1 MDSYVLAEA
10 IVKAIDEKKG
20 KDIILLDI
28 HEKTGI
34 ADYFVICTGN
44 TKIQTKAIA
53 DGIEESLDKNY
64 QVQVLHRDGF
74 QSGEW
79 ILLDYSTVV
88 VQIFQPEARE
98 YYNLEKLWSDGKQI
112 DLSSILGEE

>member
-1 MDSYVLAEA
+1 MEPIHLVEE

-20 KDIILLDI
+20 QDIKVLDI

-44 TKIQTKAIA
+44 STPQTKAIA
-53 DGIEESLDKNY
+53 DFIELKVEENLS
-64 QVQVLHRDGF
+64 VQVLRREGF
-74 QSGEW
+74 QTGSW

-88 VQIFQPEARE
+88 VQIFRPEERA
-98 YYNLEKLWSDGKQI
+98 YYNLEKLWGDAKDVDITPFIEG
-112 DLSSILGEE
+112 

>member
-1 MDSYVLAEA
+1 MDSYILAEN
-10 IVKAIDEKKG
+10 IVKAIDDKKG
-20 KDIILLDI
+20 KNIVLLDI
-28 HEKTGI
+28 REKTGI

-53 DGIEESLDKNY
+53 DGIEEKLDKEFG
-64 QVQVLHRDGF
+64 VEVLHREGF

-98 YYNLEKLWSDGKQI
+98 YYNLEKLWSDGKNI
-112 DLSSILGEE
+112 NLTAILGEE